1 MNTSA
6 PTSSPDS
13 STNASSAHN
22 SSVTPTERLLSTS
35 VLVIG
40 TGGAGLRASIEL
52 AERGV
57 QVLAVGK
64 RRKHDAHTTLAAGG
78 INAALGTMDPED
90 SWQQHAADTLRESY
104 FLADPAIV
112 EVVTKNARQG
122 IEDLERWGMPFARE
136 VDGRISQR
144 FFGAHTYRRTS
155 YAGDYTGLEIQR
167 TLLRRARELE
177 VPIVDTVYIT
187 RLLET
192 DGRIFGAYGFDIVDG
207 TPVIIHAD
215 AVILAAGGHTRI
227 WRNTSSRRDE
237 NTGDS
242 FRLAALAGAKIRDA
256 ELVQFHPSG
265 ILEPTEAAG
274 TLVSEAA
281 RGEGGIL
288 RNALGERYMQKYDPE
303 RMELSTRDRVA
314 LASYTEIVDGRGTT
328 NGGVFLDVSHLPRE
342 QILEKLPRVYRTM
355 IDLQML
361 DITQEPIEIA
371 PTAHYSMGGVW
382 VRAEDHGT
390 GVDGL
395 YAIGEA
401 SSGLHGANRLGGNSL
416 IELLV
421 YGRITGADAASY
433 VSGLTSVHRSSAAV
447 AEAREEM
454 QTLLTRND
462 SNGGSHESPRL
473 LQRAVR
479 DLMTEHAGVVRSET
493 GLGEGLAK
501 LDALDERV
509 ACVTAH
515 PDTAGFDDLAHAFD
529 LYGSMLAARATL
541 ESALERRETRG
552 CHNRSDY
559 PSQDENLR
567 GNFLWTP
574 AGGVTFEPATEAPD
588 SFRELAH
595 ATLDDSV
602 DGKLVE

>member
-1 MNTSA
+1 MR
-6 PTSSPDS
+6 D
-13 STNASSAHN
+13 
-22 SSVTPTERLLSTS
+22 EKLLSTS

-52 AERGV
+52 AERGL

-112 EVVTKNARQG
+112 EVVTRNAARG
-122 IEDLERWGMPFARE
+122 IDDLERWGMPFARE
-136 VDGRISQR
+136 ADGRISQR
-144 FFGAHTYRRTS
+144 FFGAHRYRRTA

-177 VPIVDTVYIT
+177 VPIVDSIYIT
-187 RLLET
+187 RLLVDE
-192 DGRIFGAYGFDIVDG
+192 GRIFGAYGFDIVDG
-207 TPVIIHAD
+207 TPVLIHAD

-242 FRLAALAGAKIRDA
+242 FRLAALAGARIRDA

-265 ILEPTEAAG
+265 ILEPADAAG

-288 RNALGERYMQKYDPE
+288 RNALGERFMERYDPE

-314 LASYTEIVDGRGTT
+314 LASYTEIAEGRGTE
-328 NGGVFLDVSHLPRE
+328 NGGVLLDVSHLPRE
-342 QILEKLPRVYRTM
+342 TIFEKLPRVYRTL

-361 DITQEPIEIA
+361 DITEQPIEVA

-382 VRAEDHGT
+382 VRADDHGT

-421 YGRITGADAASY
+421 YGRITGQEAAAY
-433 VSGLTSVHRSSAAV
+433 ATGLTSIRRSPEAV
-447 AEAREEM
+447 AEARAEVAK
-454 QTLLTRND
+454 LLGDRGT
-462 SNGGSHESPRL
+462 ETPRM
-473 LQRAVR
+473 LQRQVR
-479 DLMTEHAGVVRSET
+479 NIMTEHAGVVRSE
-493 GLGEGLAK
+493 EGLRAGLTK
-501 LDALDERV
+501 LTELEERATHLGV
-509 ACVTAH
+509 H
-515 PDTAGFDDLAHAFD
+515 PDIAGFDDLAHAFD
-529 LYGSMLAARATL
+529 LYGSLLAARATL
-541 ESALERRETRG
+541 ECAFERRETRG
-552 CHNRSDY
+552 AHNRSDF
-559 PSQDENLR
+559 PQQDDAFR
-567 GNFLWTP
+567 GSFVWSPTT
-574 AGGVTFEPATEAPD
+574 GVTFEPVAEAPE
-588 SFRELAH
+588 SFRDLAY
-595 ATLDDSV
+595 ADIDTAV
-602 DGKLVE
+602 AGKLVE